1 MKLSQKDFKESLNKL
16 TPFLTGAKSF
26 IVKNLRYIIVAI
38 LFILLIILLVKCTS
52 DEKDKSN
59 TGKEESA
66 TSQESENETIE
77 SADDSTTSEEGAE
90 EAVEIPNDLQ
100 TDMYPEVNSVVNSY
114 YAAIAS
120 SDTATL
126 SSIVKSLSEEEMNQL
141 IKRREYIENY
151 QNIVTYTKNGPVPNS
166 YVVFA
171 YHEIKFVNINT
182 LAPGLELLYVYTDET
197 GATYIFNGDMDEV
210 TAAYITDITTHE
222 DVVSLYSTVDAKFQE
237 AQTADPDLKAFVEQL
252 NAVASTAEESTQVDS
267 AGENATEPSAEDANQ
282 ETPETVTE

>member
-1 MKLSQKDFKESLNKL
+1 MKPSQKDFKESLNKL
-16 TPFLTGAKSF
+16 TPLLTGAKSF

-52 DEKDKSN
+52 DDKDKSN
-59 TGKEESA
+59 TVREESA
-66 TSQESENETIE
+66 TLQEAENGED
-77 SADDSTTSEEGAE
+77 SATSEEDTE
-90 EAVEIPNDLQ
+90 EVVEIPNDLQ

-126 SSIVKSLSEEEMNQL
+126 NSIVKSLSEEELNGL

-151 QNIVTYTKNGPVPNS
+151 QNIVSYTKNGPVPNS

-171 YHEIKFVNINT
+171 YHEIKFVNIST
-182 LAPGLELLYVYTDET
+182 LAPGLELLYVYTDES

-210 TAAYITDITTHE
+210 TSAYITDITTNE
-222 DVVSLYSTVDAKFQE
+222 DVVSLYGTVDAKFQE

-252 NAVASTAEESTQVDS
+252 NAVASTAEESTQVDG